1 MHNMRSQLLNV
12 SYQPSFETEDEDT
25 LPHRASHMYTSPTV
39 SVDLNDG
46 EEHQNPILANSF
58 ERLAKN
64 AASSTSQQETA
75 AAAAV
80 DGESKERSSDE
91 NYFMISSKYIHVSH
105 KHCIIS

>member
-1 MHNMRSQLLNV
+1 MRSQLLNV

-64 AASSTSQQETA
+64 AASSTSQQETEWA
-75 AAAAV
+75 QDWLQLQQQWMERV
-80 DGESKERSSDE
+80 KEDE
-91 NYFMISSKYIHVSH
+91 NYFDDQL
-105 KHCIIS
+105 